1 MTNNSLLKYSLA
13 TLLLFPLHSFEQTIA
28 TEQAKSATTFTRQLN
43 ESVYSSLNF
52 ADSTDF
58 QDARKGFIA
67 TLDSGIIR
75 NAAGNIIVNENDYNF
90 IQGKAPA
97 TVNPALWRQAKVND
111 INGLFK
117 ITDGV
122 YQVRGF
128 DASNIVF
135 IQTKS
140 GYIVIDVLTNAS
152 TAKAAFDIVKKY
164 VGDKPVLAVIT
175 THSHADHFGG
185 IEGIANAADIASGKI
200 KYITP
205 TGFYEEAVSENVLL
219 GNVMRRRADY
229 QFGGE
234 LQPSVTG
241 QIDVGLGKSFL
252 GGGKSTLLQS
262 TVQIDSTNQTI
273 TIDGTQLIFQL
284 TPNSEAPA
292 ELTLYLPSKKIFFGA
307 ELVSHTLHNVLT
319 PRGAKDRDAK
329 SWAHYIDQAIDLFG
343 DNTEIVVPAHTWP
356 VYGHDRS
363 ITFLEKQR
371 DLYKYI
377 HDQTVHL
384 ANQGLNK
391 EEIAE
396 TIKLPAEL
404 SKEWYDQDFYGTVKH
419 NSKAVYQYYLGWWDG
434 NPADYNPLPQ
444 TESAK
449 KYVEWMGGEDA
460 VLKRAKES
468 YAKGEYRWVAQVLKN
483 VVFANPANQAAK
495 NLQADAFEQLAY
507 QSESGI
513 WRDLYL
519 SGAKELREG
528 VAPSKG
534 NLPGASY
541 KFFSGLTPQAIFDF
555 LSITVDGTK
564 AAGKDISLRFIF
576 PDQHTNILVY
586 LKNGVLHQTTAKP
599 NVDADF
605 TLTISKEKFAQLLSD
620 KDKARDILFSD
631 GVSFTGDPFKF
642 KELAETFEPFNP
654 NWNIVTP

>member
-1 MTNNSLLKYSLA
+1 MNNKSLLFYSLV
-13 TLLLFPLHSFEQTIA
+13 TCILLPVSSFEQTVSP
-28 TEQAKSATTFTRQLN
+28 EQTKPASDFTTQMN
-43 ESVYSSLNF
+43 NAVYTSLNF
-52 ADSTDF
+52 SDSADF

-75 NAAGNIIVNENDYNF
+75 NDAGAIIVNENNYSF

-97 TVNPALWRQAKVND
+97 TVNPALWRQAKIND

-122 YQVRGF
+122 YQVRGI
-128 DASNIVF
+128 DAANIVF
-135 IQTKS
+135 IQTKN
-140 GYIVIDVLTNAS
+140 GYIVVDVLTNANAAK
-152 TAKAAFDIVKKY
+152 TAYDLVKKY

-185 IEGIANAADIASGKI
+185 IKGVVKEEDIVSGKV

-205 TGFYEEAVSENVLL
+205 AGFYDEAISENVLL
-219 GNVMRRRADY
+219 GNAMRRRASY
-229 QFGGE
+229 QFGTNLKPGE
-234 LQPSVTG
+234 TG
-241 QIDVGLGKSFL
+241 QIDVGLGKAFL
-252 GGGKSTLLQS
+252 GGGTSNLLQS
-262 TVQIDSTNQTI
+262 NTAIDSTNQTI
-273 TIDGTQLIFQL
+273 TIDGMQLIFQL
-284 TPNSEAPA
+284 TPNTEAPA
-292 ELTLYLPSKKIFFGA
+292 ELTFYLPAKKIFFGA

-329 SWAHYIDQAIDLFG
+329 SWAHYIDEAIDLFG
-343 DNTEIVVPAHTWP
+343 DQTDIVVPAHTWP

-396 TIKLPAEL
+396 TIKLPEEL
-404 SKEWYDQDFYGTVKH
+404 SKEWYNQDFYGTVKH
-419 NSKAVYQYYLGWWDG
+419 NAKAVYQYYLGWWDG

-449 KYVEWMGGEDA
+449 KYVEWMDGEDA

-468 YAKGEYRWVAQVLKN
+468 YAKGDYRWVAEVLKN
-483 VVFANPANQAAK
+483 VVFANPANQQAK

-528 VAPSKG
+528 I
-534 NLPGASY
+534 LPAKPTTPETAF
-541 KFFSGLTPQAIFDF
+541 KFFNGLTLEALFDF
-555 LSITVDGTK
+555 LSIAIDGNK

-576 PDQHTNILVY
+576 PDQNKNILVY
-586 LKNGVLHQTTAKP
+586 LKNGVLHQTTNKP
-599 NVDADF
+599 NADADF
-605 TLTISKEKFAQLLSD
+605 TLTIPKEKFAELLSHPD
-620 KDKARDILFSD
+620 EGRSILFSE
-631 GVSFTGDPFKF
+631 GVSFQGNPFKF
-642 KELAETFEPFNP
+642 RELASTIEPFNP